1 MHTNGLTDNEHLARQ
16 RMDDLGRRV
25 GDARHLPPP
34 RRSELRRHTAARLR
48 NLADF
53 LER

>member
-16 RMDDLGRRV
+16 RMDDLGRLA
-25 GDARHLPPP
+25 GDAHHLPPP
-34 RRSELRRHTAARLR
+34 RRELRRHTAARLR
-48 NLADF
+48 HLADF